1 MSKSKPSLQRQTS
14 TISEINVEPEERG
27 DIDTELLT
35 GSNTKG
41 KKTHMG
47 EKKPAESSALPE
59 QRTEDG
65 EPRQL
70 KVESKEW
77 AQVLKAAKEAMGN
90 LEPSTYCYIQEGIR
104 GIRA

>member
-1 MSKSKPSLQRQTS
+1 M
-14 TISEINVEPEERG
+14 EPEERG

-35 GSNTKG
+35 DSNTKG